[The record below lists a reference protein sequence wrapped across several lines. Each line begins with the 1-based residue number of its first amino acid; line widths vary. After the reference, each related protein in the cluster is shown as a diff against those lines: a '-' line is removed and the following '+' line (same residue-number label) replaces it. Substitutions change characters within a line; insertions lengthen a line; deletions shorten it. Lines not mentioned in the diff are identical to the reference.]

1 MHDGSLPTLAAV
13 LRHYTGGFI
22 ARPTLAPHMNRRLR
36 LTAREKADL
45 IAFLRTLSSKKAA
58 P

>member
-1 MHDGSLPTLAAV
+1 
-13 LRHYTGGFI
+13 
-22 ARPTLAPHMNRRLR
+22 MNRRLR